1 MYLRQMSK
9 ADFGKA
15 SVRRDIAIDDF
26 TGADHSKWL
35 ATEILVSTQVE
46 EFRNGMHETFEGA
59 FRVEMNIVKVA
70 ARKLDGE
77 RDRVS
82 TRAFLVGH
90 RRGLW
95 HFIPL
100 GGSCPRR
107 RRSLR
112 QGS

>member
-46 EFRNGMHETFEGA
+46 ELRNGMHEPFDGG

-70 ARKLDGE
+70 REVDGE

-82 TRAFLVGH
+82 K
-90 RRGLW
+90 
-95 HFIPL
+95 
-100 GGSCPRR
+100 SCRCVK
-107 RRSLR
+107 
-112 QGS
+112 